1 MYRKNNS
8 GWMKHWDF
16 ELLDIILLEFT
27 FFLSYILRHSDSWYE
42 KPGMYVR
49 LGVLMLVVDIVVIF
63 FSESYKHI
71 LERRKGKEFF
81 AVIQHVTTVYLVLL
95 LYEFIIKATEDRVMP
110 SRSASASWEIMG
122 SSSIRRRIC
131 SSRWVIDINS

>member
-16 ELLDIILLEFT
+16 ELLDLIVLEIT
-27 FFLSYILRHSDSWYE
+27 FFLSYILRHPDSWYE
-42 KPGMYVR
+42 KPGLYVR

-71 LERRKGKEFF
+71 LERRKGKEFLSVF
-81 AVIQHVTTVYLVLL
+81 QHVTVVYLLLL
-95 LYEFIIKATEDRVMP
+95 LYEFIVKETYLF
-110 SRSASASWEIMG
+110 SRMVFLLSWG
-122 SSSIRRRIC
+122 LG
-131 SSRWVIDINS
+131 VA